1 MKSEHPLTFGEVF
14 SEILYEERL
23 RKTAAAA
30 RLNVSDAAIHKL
42 VNDGNSPSIDR
53 ALSVLNEFGYSL
65 AVVRSD
71 NFEEVCAPL
80 KKGKE

>member
-1 MKSEHPLTFGEVF
+1 MKSDTPLTFGEVF

-23 RKTAAAA
+23 RKTAAAE
-30 RLNVSDAAIHKL
+30 RLGISDAAVHKL
-42 VNDGNSPSIDR
+42 INDTNSPTIDR

-65 AVVRSD
+65 AIVSKENEKD
-71 NFEEVCAPL
+71 VCSPL